1 MTEDDKPLTP
11 DQLSRSLKKKIEEH
25 AEVFDLA
32 APTPVKRRPTKPD
45 LAAPTPV
52 KRRPTKPDLLFQVK
66 ITPFA
71 NCELCEGDIILAADG
86 THCKTTHEVSIA
98 IRHSILLNKASIEV
112 SFNQTP

>member
-11 DQLSRSLKKKIEEH
+11 DLLSRSLTKKIEEH
-25 AEVFDLA
+25 AEVF
-32 APTPVKRRPTKPD
+32 D